1 MIGKYPEMDDLE
13 FTKLLLIMQRDKVK
27 ARYTYCVQGQLLP
40 TKNMTDLQLG
50 ASVMNSLSFSTFQI
64 LFWFH
69 AFCSLPVLFLIMNF
83 FHDCGFYNKCRE
95 FSVF

>member
-64 LFWFH
+64 LF
-69 AFCSLPVLFLIMNF
+69 
-83 FHDCGFYNKCRE
+83 
-95 FSVF
+95 